1 MGVRSFKVIMKVL
14 FIHQNFPAQFKH
26 LSPALAARAGW
37 EVATLTLRKELPDK
51 WQGVKV
57 FRYSVE
63 RGSTKDIHP
72 WVASLETQT
81 LRGEAVLRAAL
92 ALRAQGWTPD
102 VIVAHPGWGEALFLK
117 DVWPQARLGLYCEFF
132 YQVEGADVGFDAE
145 FSSGTGLDASRLRM
159 KNAGAM
165 LQLSQAD
172 AGISPTHWQ
181 AAGFPESYRS
191 KISVIHDGIDTTAL
205 RPNPMATVT
214 LSSGLVLSRDDE
226 VVTFLNRQLEPYRG
240 FHVFMRALP
249 ALLKQ
254 RPKAHVV
261 VVGGDGVSY
270 GAKLPE
276 GQTWRKKM
284 MDEIAHELNP
294 SDLARLHFVGNL
306 PYSSYISL
314 MQVSKLHV
322 YLTYPL
328 VLSWSLLEAMSM
340 GCAILASATAP
351 VQEVIEDNVNGCL
364 IDFFDHQGLAL
375 KAAEMLSNDELRQRL
390 GTQAREDVCKR
401 YDLNQVCL
409 PKMLA
414 WVDAL
419 ATRA

>member
-1 MGVRSFKVIMKVL
+1 
-14 FIHQNFPAQFKH
+14 
-26 LSPALAARAGW
+26 
-37 EVATLTLRKELPDK
+37 
-51 WQGVKV
+51 
-57 FRYSVE
+57 
-63 RGSTKDIHP
+63 
-72 WVASLETQT
+72 
-81 LRGEAVLRAAL
+81 
-92 ALRAQGWTPD
+92 
-102 VIVAHPGWGEALFLK
+102 
-117 DVWPQARLGLYCEFF
+117 
-132 YQVEGADVGFDAE
+132 
-145 FSSGTGLDASRLRM
+145 
-159 KNAGAM
+159 M

-181 AAGFPESYRS
+181 AAGFPESHRS
-191 KISVIHDGIDTTAL
+191 RISVIHDGIDTTSL

-214 LSSGLVLSRDDE
+214 LSPGLVLSRDDE

-240 FHVFMRALP
+240 FHIFMRALP
-249 ALLKQ
+249 ALFKQ

-270 GAKLPE
+270 GAKLAE

-284 MDEIAHELNP
+284 MDEIAHELDP
-294 SDLARLHFVGNL
+294 SDFARLHFVGNL
-306 PYSSYISL
+306 PYSTYISL

-322 YLTYPL
+322 YLTYPF

-390 GTQAREDVCKR
+390 GTQAREDVYKR
-401 YDLNQVCL
+401 YDLNQICL

-419 ATRA
+419 ATCA

>member
-1 MGVRSFKVIMKVL
+1 MKVL

-26 LSPALAARAGW
+26 LAPALAARTGW
-37 EVATLTLRKELPDK
+37 EVATLTLRKELPDT

-132 YQVEGADVGFDAE
+132 YQAEGADVGFDAE
-145 FSSGTGLDASRLRM
+145 FSSDTRLDASRLRM

-172 AGISPTHWQ
+172 ACISPTHWQ

-191 KISVIHDGIDTTAL
+191 KISVIHDGIDRTAL
-205 RPNPMATVT
+205 RPNPVAKVT
-214 LSSGLVLSRDDE
+214 LSSGLVLSREDE

-270 GAKLPE
+270 GAKLPD

-322 YLTYPL
+322 YLTYPF

-351 VQEVIEDNVNGCL
+351 VQEVIKDNVNGCL
-364 IDFFDHQGLAL
+364 IDFFDHQALAL
-375 KAAEMLSNDELRQRL
+375 KAAEMLSNDKLRQRL
-390 GTQAREDVCKR
+390 GAQAREDVCKR

-419 ATRA
+419 AART

>member
-26 LSPALAARAGW
+26 LAPALAARPGW
-37 EVATLTLRKELPDK
+37 EVATLTLRKELPDT

-57 FRYSVE
+57 FRYSVA
-63 RGSTKDIHP
+63 RGSTKGIHP

-81 LRGEAVLRAAL
+81 LRGEAILHAAM
-92 ALRAQGWTPD
+92 ALRAQGWSPD

-132 YQVEGADVGFDAE
+132 YQAEGADVGFDAE
-145 FSSGTGLDASRLRM
+145 FSSSTELDASRLRL
-159 KNAGAM
+159 KNAGTL
-165 LQLSQAD
+165 LQLAQAD

-181 AAGFPESYRS
+181 AMGFAENFRS
-191 KISVIHDGIDTTAL
+191 RISVIHDGIDTAAL
-205 RPNPMATVT
+205 QPNPLATVS

-249 ALLKQ
+249 ALLKR
-254 RPKAHVV
+254 RPNAHVV

-270 GAKLPE
+270 GAKLE
-276 GQTWRKKM
+276 DGQTWRQKM
-284 MDEIAHELNP
+284 LNEIGHALTA
-294 SDLARLHFVGNL
+294 SDLKRVHFVGNVS
-306 PYSSYISL
+306 YSMYVSL

-322 YLTYPL
+322 YLTYPF

-364 IDFFDHQGLAL
+364 INFFDHQALAQ
-375 KAAEMLSNDELRQRL
+375 KADEMLADADMRQSL
-390 GTQAREDVCKR
+390 GARARQDVCER
-401 YDLNQVCL
+401 YDLKQVCL

-419 ATRA
+419 ASRT